1 MEREWEREYEGA
13 ARLDGDADGEDDADV
28 DVDADAVAAWAIAA
42 AVAVDVLLPFPL
54 AALSKDGR
62 TAARRGGGPAAPSRS
77 WLAEDAMG
85 PPFSLWMEARG
96 WTMLPYALLH
106 PSTSGWQGGV
116 SCF

>member
-28 DVDADAVAAWAIAA
+28 DVDVDAAAAWAIAA

-54 AALSKDGR
+54 AALSRDGR
-62 TAARRGGGPAAPSRS
+62 TAARRGGGPAAPS
-77 WLAEDAMG
+77 EDAMG
-85 PPFSLWMEARG
+85 PPLSLWMMVARG

-106 PSTSGWQGGV
+106 P
-116 SCF
+116 